1 MRAYTYDLRQKIV
14 DAVDNKL
21 GTNKEI
27 AEMFGVHESY
37 LYKLLRQRRE
47 TGDLSP
53 LPHGGGATLKLAET
67 GLRVL
72 EKLIQTQSDASLEE
86 LRQQLKKKT
95 KLEVSVATVWRGVE
109 KLKLTVKKRRALPK
123 RPIRLNVPPI
133 GKNSRG

>member
-14 DAVDNKL
+14 DAVDNEL
-21 GTNKEI
+21 GTYKEI

-53 LPHGGGATLKLAET
+53 LPHGGGAALKLDEA

-72 EKLIQTQSDASLEE
+72 EKLIQTQSDATLEE
-86 LRQQLKKKT
+86 LRQQLKQKAKC
-95 KLEVSVATVWRGVE
+95 EVSVPTVWRGVA
-109 KLKLTVKKRRALPK
+109 KLKITVKKRRASPK
-123 RPIRLNVPPI
+123 RPIQLSVPHI
-133 GKNSRG
+133 VKNNPA